1 MKQHSFSGESARI
14 SYSLHMGY
22 KAKDREMGLE
32 RRVGIQL
39 GRALYTW
46 LSGDVMVRPEF

>member
-1 MKQHSFSGESARI
+1 
-14 SYSLHMGY
+14 MGY
-22 KAKDREMGLE
+22 KAKDREMWLE
-32 RRVGIQL
+32 RRVRIHL